1 MDAAKQLGT
10 SSSPLRE
17 REAVESKVVSLDA
30 ETRCLK
36 ATLDCVRDAVISV
49 DAQGRVLQLNRAAEL
64 LTGWSEADSKER
76 AIRDVFRL
84 VDPEMGSAVGGVVG
98 RALRE
103 GIALQLPNGSLLVAR
118 DGALREIVGRCA
130 PLLDERRRL
139 SGAALLFREPAP
151 AEANTEDAA
160 EALRAQRDLEAS
172 EKRYRRLFEGA
183 KDGILILDPESGKI
197 VDVNPFLVEL
207 TGYTHEEFLGKH
219 LWEIGPFKDVAA
231 SRASFEKLQAQ
242 QYVRYEDLPLE
253 ARNGRRIDVEFVS
266 NIYRVG
272 NENVIQCNIRDITAR
287 KAAEAERK
295 RLTTAIDQIAETVLV
310 TDARGSIVY
319 VNPAFEEVTGYT
331 RAEVAGCNPRILK
344 SGAHE
349 DAYYRGLW
357 ATISDGRT
365 WRGRMVNKR
374 RDGTHYTEDVSIS
387 PVRDGA
393 GAITHYVA
401 VKRDITRNLALEA
414 QLLQTQKMEAVGRLA
429 GGVAHDFN
437 NLLTVILG
445 HAQMMQR
452 DLPAGDPMR
461 EDLEEVNKAGQRA
474 TALTRQLLLFSRQQ
488 VANARVV
495 DINGL
500 LAEMDKMVRR
510 IIGEDIE
517 LSSKPAADGSGVLVD
532 PNHFE
537 QVILNLV
544 VNARDAMP
552 TGGKLTLTTANV
564 DLDDAYAGAHLGV
577 KAGPYVMLAV
587 SDTGCGMDP
596 GTRARIFEPFFTTKQ
611 VGKGSGLGLSTVF
624 GIVEQAQG
632 SITVDSEVG
641 RGTTFNIYL
650 PRATLDAGPPAVAAA
665 PILPRGVETILLVED
680 DDQVRK
686 VTRAVLTRNGYTVL
700 EAANAAEAFQICETH
715 SGRIHLLLSDV
726 VMPKISGPEV
736 AKRIV
741 RARPET
747 RVLCMSGHTDEALF
761 RHGILDAGVSFI
773 QKPMT
778 PESLLAKVREV
789 LGIP

>member
-1 MDAAKQLGT
+1 MNAAKQLGA
-10 SSSPLRE
+10 SSSLPL
-17 REAVESKVVSLDA
+17 ASSDA
-30 ETRCLK
+30 EIRRLK

-64 LTGWSEADSKER
+64 LTGWPEAESRER

-98 RALRE
+98 RVLRE
-103 GIALQLPNGSLLVAR
+103 GVALQLPNGSLLVAR
-118 DGALREIVGRCA
+118 DGALRDIAGRCA
-130 PLLDERRRL
+130 PFLDERRRV
-139 SGAALLFREPAP
+139 SGAALVFREPAP
-151 AEANTEDAA
+151 LEENAEETAEAQ
-160 EALRAQRDLEAS
+160 RAQRDLEAS

-183 KDGILILDPESGKI
+183 KDGILILDSESGKI

-231 SRASFEKLQAQ
+231 SRASFERLQAE

-253 ARNGRRIDVEFVS
+253 ARNGRKIDVEFVS

-287 KAAEAERK
+287 KADQAERMRLTAAIEQVAEAV
-295 RLTTAIDQIAETVLV
+295 IV
-310 TDARGSIVY
+310 TDTRGSIVY

-344 SGAHE
+344 SGAHD
-349 DAYYRGLW
+349 DAYYQALW
-357 ATISDGRT
+357 STISDGKT

-374 RDGTHYTEDVSIS
+374 RDGTHCTEDVTIS
-387 PVRDGA
+387 AVRDAA
-393 GAITHYVA
+393 GTITHYVA
-401 VKRDITRNLALEA
+401 VKRDVTRNLALEA
-414 QLLQTQKMEAVGRLA
+414 QLLQAQKMQAVGQLA

-437 NLLTVILG
+437 NLLTAILG
-445 HAQMMQR
+445 HTQLLLR
-452 DLPAGDPMR
+452 DLPAGHPMR
-461 EDLEEVNKAGQRA
+461 DSLEEVNKAGQRA
-474 TALTRQLLLFSRQQ
+474 AALTRQLLLFSRRQ

-495 DINGL
+495 DVNVV
-500 LAEMDKMVRR
+500 LADMNKMLRR

-517 LSSKPAADGSGVLVD
+517 LISEPAADGSGVLID
-532 PNHFE
+532 PSHFE

-552 TGGKLTLTTANV
+552 TGGRLFLKTANV
-564 DLDDAYAGAHLGV
+564 DLDDAYVGEHLGV

-587 SDTGCGMDP
+587 SDTGSGMDP
-596 GTRARIFEPFFTTKQ
+596 RTRARIFEPFFTTKE

-632 SITVDSEVG
+632 IISVESEVG
-641 RGTTFNIYL
+641 SGTTFKIYL
-650 PRATLDAGPPAVAAA
+650 PRTAIEAALPAVAAA
-665 PILPRGVETILLVED
+665 PAPPRGVETILLVED

-686 VTRAVLTRNGYTVL
+686 VTRAVLTQNGYTVL
-700 EAANAAEAFQICETH
+700 EAADASEALQICETH

-726 VMPKISGPEV
+726 VMPKVSGPEV

-747 RVLCMSGHTDEALF
+747 RVLCMSGHADEALF
-761 RHGILDAGVSFI
+761 RHGILEAGVAFI
-773 QKPMT
+773 QKPMS
-778 PESLLAKVREV
+778 PDSLLAKVREV
-789 LGIP
+789 LGNSIAGAPG